1 MSITRYNQTKDYVD
15 TSCNK
20 AREKGYTGPCLECPF
35 IKCFEDADFDWSQY
49 EHEKK
54 LNEIKDLWDR
64 GVAIHKIMK
73 QYHISY
79 YKVCKICG
87 EQEDR

>member
-1 MSITRYNQTKDYVD
+1 MAITRYNQTTNYTD
-15 TSCNK
+15 TGCKK
-20 AREKGYTGPCLECPF
+20 AMAEGYTGPCLECPF
-35 IKCFEDADFDWSQY
+35 IKCSEDSDFNWSQY
-49 EHEKK
+49 EHEKITNK
-54 LNEIKDLWDR
+54 IKDLWDS

-87 EQEDR
+87 EQENQ